1 MTNQERYTDPRY
13 AVRPLTDEEEEHKK
27 RDPDLY
33 RMTTMR
39 IKLTDEERKQNNKMR
54 NKIYREKNRDK
65 VILIK
70 KKYDDGHKEERR
82 KYEKEYRIKNA
93 EKLTEK
99 IECECG
105 SKTIY
110 DNLHHHRKTKKHIT
124 YLKYQDELKK
134 II

>member
-1 MTNQERYTDPRY
+1 MAEYTDPRY

-54 NKIYREKNRDK
+54 NIIYREKNRDK

-70 KKYDDGHKEERR
+70 KKKVLE
-82 KYEKEYRIKNA
+82 
-93 EKLTEK
+93 
-99 IECECG
+99 
-105 SKTIY
+105 
-110 DNLHHHRKTKKHIT
+110 
-124 YLKYQDELKK
+124 
-134 II
+134 